1 MKKDRVR
8 VKNVPSM
15 NQILIDLK
23 PDRCDSDVFVRQ
35 DIDVTNLVKYMEKK
49 KKENDDITYF
59 HAFVTAIAKT
69 FYNRKKLNYFVANRH
84 IWNHK
89 ELIIS
94 FVAKVK
100 FKDESESLMIMIPI
114 SEDDNINTISEKI
127 KNKLSGVR
135 DQKELKKGANS
146 AIDVLSKLPNI
157 FRKPLIGIFKWLDDK
172 GALPASLVK
181 DNIYYSSII
190 VSNLGSIHFN
200 SIYHNI
206 TNFGTCSSI
215 ATIGE
220 IKDEELILD
229 NGKKGLRKVCDFGIN
244 FDERIADGYY
254 FAKSVEFF
262 KYFLAHPESL
272 EEKVSEKID
281 L

>member
-1 MKKDRVR
+1 MRKDAIR

-23 PDRCDSDVFVRQ
+23 PNRCDSDVFVKQ
-35 DIDVTNLVKYMEKK
+35 DIDVTNLVKYMEDKK
-49 KKENDDITYF
+49 KYNKDITYF

-69 FYNRKKLNYFVANRH
+69 FYNRKKLNYFVANRRL
-84 IWNHK
+84 WNHK
-89 ELIIS
+89 ELVIS
-94 FVAKVK
+94 FVAKVA
-100 FKDESESLMIMIPI
+100 FKDESEELMIMIPI
-114 SEDDNINTISEKI
+114 SENDNINTISEKI

-135 DQKELKKGANS
+135 DKKDSKKGANS
-146 AIDVLSKLPNI
+146 AIDTLSKLPNI
-157 FRKPLIGIFKWLDDK
+157 VRKPLIGVFKWLDDK
-172 GALPASLVK
+172 GMLPASLVK

-220 IKDEELILD
+220 IKEEEILE
-229 NGKKGLRKVCDFGIN
+229 NGKKKIRKVCDFGIN

-254 FAKSVEFF
+254 FAKSVKVFESI
-262 KYFLAHPESL
+262 LNNPESL
-272 EEKVSEKID
+272 EDEVSKIID